1 MNIIGINASR
11 TKSGGGIVHLE
22 KILTNYSNKK
32 YKFLE
37 IHIWGYEEILDFI
50 PINKIFVKHI
60 AFANDK
66 GIIYQIFWENYILPK
81 ELKKYGCN
89 LLINLDAGS
98 FCRFTPNITMSR
110 DMLSY
115 ESGIMNKY
123 FFSISWLRLLILK
136 YVQVWSLKNA
146 TKAVFLTNYAK
157 CIIEKDSNYSF
168 NSIQIPHGI
177 DQLDFEILKKQNN
190 FSEDFIEIVYVSNFD
205 LYKNQDNVIIAFKK
219 LSKKYNN
226 IRLHLVGAFSHK
238 SFYEKCKK
246 IANNDKNIFFHGSI
260 THSSISS
267 YLNSADILLFASSC
281 ENMPNTLLEY
291 MTAKKPIL
299 CSNKGPMPEIL
310 GKWDYYFNPENV
322 NSIVYNLERLLS
334 DYKSWDDISTMAFE
348 RVKKYSW
355 KKSSDD
361 LFNLAYEILN
371 SK

>member
-1 MNIIGINASR
+1 MKKIGINASR
-11 TKSGGGIVHLE
+11 ARSGGGVVHLN
-22 KILTNYSNKK
+22 KILSNYSFDNN
-32 YKFLE
+32 YFIE
-37 IHIWGYEEILDFI
+37 IHIWGYENILMQI
-50 PINKIFVKHI
+50 PSDKIFIKHV
-60 AFANDK
+60 AFADNK
-66 GIIYQIFWENYILPK
+66 SMAYQLFWEKYILPK
-81 ELKKYGCN
+81 ELNKYGCQ

-115 ESGIMNKY
+115 ERGIMNKY

-136 YVQVWSLKNA
+136 YVQIWSLKNA
-146 TKAVFLTNYAK
+146 TKSVFLTNYAK
-157 CIIEKDSNYSF
+157 YIIEKASNYSF

-177 DQLDFEILKKQNN
+177 DQLDFDIIKKHNN

-205 LYKNQDNVIIAFKK
+205 LYKNQDNVISAFKT

-238 SFYEKCKK
+238 SFYEKCIK
-246 IANNDKNIFFHGSI
+246 IADNDKKIFFHGSI
-260 THSSISS
+260 VHSSISS

-310 GKWDYYFNPENV
+310 GQWDYYFNPEQV
-322 NSIVYNLERLLS
+322 SSIVFNLERLLS
-334 DYKSWDDISTMAFE
+334 DFKLWDDMSRIAFE
-348 RVKKYSW
+348 RVQKYSW